1 VYFRLCYRTPRRL
14 VLTSGRHGSLRQ
26 MPRIPLQVL
35 VLPFRQGRDG
45 ANEYAIFRRSDHS
58 DDCWQGLA
66 GGAEAGESAE
76 QAARREAMEEAGIP
90 VDAPLI
96 SLDAVA
102 SVPATHFRDRHL
114 WGPDLY
120 VVTER
125 AFGVRLD
132 VGLVITLSREHT
144 DYRWVPYAE
153 AVRLLRWESNRTAL
167 WELNE
172 RLTRDHGITAPS

>member
-1 VYFRLCYRTPRRL
+1 
-14 VLTSGRHGSLRQ
+14 

-35 VLPFRQGRDG
+35 VLPFRQGTDG
-45 ANEYAIFRRSDHS
+45 TIEYAIFRRADYA

-66 GGAEAGESAE
+66 GGAEVGESAE

-90 VDAPLI
+90 LDAPLI

-102 SVPATHFRDRHL
+102 SVPASHFRDRHL
-114 WGPDLY
+114 WRPDLY

-125 AFGVRLD
+125 TFGLRLD
-132 VGLVITLSREHT
+132 HRVAITLSHEHT
-144 DYRWVPYAE
+144 DHRWVAYAE
-153 AVRLLRWESNRTAL
+153 AARLLRWDSNRTAL

-172 RLTRDHGITAPS
+172 RLTRRDGVAPS

>member
-1 VYFRLCYRTPRRL
+1 
-14 VLTSGRHGSLRQ
+14 

-35 VLPFRQGRDG
+35 VLPFRQSTEGTI
-45 ANEYAIFRRSDHS
+45 EYAIFRRGDHD

-76 QAARREAMEEAGIP
+76 QAARREAREEAGIP
-90 VDAPLI
+90 ADAPLI
-96 SLDAVA
+96 PLDAVA
-102 SVPATHFRDRHL
+102 SVPAAHFRDRHL
-114 WGPDLY
+114 WRPDLY

-132 VGLVITLSREHT
+132 HRMVVTLSREHT
-144 DYRWVPYAE
+144 DYRWVAYAE
-153 AVRLLRWESNRTAL
+153 AARLLRWDSNRTAL

-172 RLTRDHGITAPS
+172 RLARDRGVAPS

>member
-1 VYFRLCYRTPRRL
+1 
-14 VLTSGRHGSLRQ
+14 

-35 VLPFRQGRDG
+35 VLPFRQVKDG
-45 ANEYAIFRRSDHS
+45 MIEYAIFRRNDHGG
-58 DDCWQGLA
+58 DCWQGLA

-76 QAARREAMEEAGIP
+76 QAAQREAMEEAGIP
-90 VDAPLI
+90 ADTPLI
-96 SLDAVA
+96 PLDAVA
-102 SVPATHFRDRHL
+102 SVPATHFRDHHL

-125 AFGVRLD
+125 TFGVRLD
-132 VGLVITLSREHT
+132 DGLVITLSREHA

-153 AVRLLRWESNRTAL
+153 AARLLRWESNRTAL

-172 RLTRDHGITAPS
+172 RLTRGHGSCGKLNRT

>member
-1 VYFRLCYRTPRRL
+1 
-14 VLTSGRHGSLRQ
+14 

-35 VLPFRQGRDG
+35 VLPFRQGADG
-45 ANEYAIFRRSDHS
+45 MIEYAIFRRNDHG

-66 GGAEAGESAE
+66 GGAETGESAE
-76 QAARREAMEEAGIP
+76 QAAQREAMEEAGIP

-96 SLDAVA
+96 PLDAVA

-125 AFGVRLD
+125 TFVA
-132 VGLVITLSREHT
+132 
-144 DYRWVPYAE
+144 
-153 AVRLLRWESNRTAL
+153 RLLVGIGAKHN
-167 WELNE
+167 
-172 RLTRDHGITAPS
+172 TRDFR

>member
-1 VYFRLCYRTPRRL
+1 
-14 VLTSGRHGSLRQ
+14 

-35 VLPFRQGRDG
+35 VLPFRQGTDG
-45 ANEYAIFRRSDHS
+45 TIEYAIFRRSDHR

-66 GGAEAGESAE
+66 GGAEIGESAE
-76 QAARREAMEEAGIP
+76 QAAQREAMEEAGIP

-96 SLDAVA
+96 PLDAVA
-102 SVPATHFRDRHL
+102 SVPASHFRDRYL

-132 VGLVITLSREHT
+132 HRVAITLSREHT
-144 DYRWVPYAE
+144 DYRWVAYAE
-153 AVRLLRWESNRTAL
+153 AARLLRWDSNRTAL

-172 RLTRDHGITAPS
+172 RLTR